1 MNLLDTLGESFNR
14 AIADLVNA
22 LPVIIGA
29 LLILLVGMIV
39 GRIVG
44 GIVARL
50 LAGAKAD
57 TMFAR
62 YAGTIYGEAPGS
74 SRPSEYVGALA
85 KWLIYVIFF
94 LAAANF
100 LGWTQVSV
108 LINQFLAWL
117 PNLIVAV
124 IIVIA
129 APVIGRLL
137 RTAIDASGESL
148 GLSNT
153 NLLGRMAELAVI
165 GFAIIIALYQVGIAS
180 DLVNIMFIGLTFG
193 LALAFGL
200 AFGLGGR
207 SVAEEVSR
215 NWYARSVEMA
225 SKIVDANSDDTPA
238 AVARPAASGG
248 MAAPAQP
255 RSPEPPSQG

>member
-1 MNLLDTLGESFNR
+1 MNIVDTLVESFNR
-14 AIADLVNA
+14 AVADLVNA

-29 LLILLVGMIV
+29 LLILLVGMII

-44 GIVARL
+44 GVVTRL
-50 LAGAKAD
+50 ASRAKAD
-57 TMFAR
+57 SMFAQ

-74 SRPSEYVGALA
+74 SRPSEYVGMLA

-100 LGWTQVSV
+100 LGWTQVSA
-108 LINQFLAWL
+108 LLNQFLAWL

-124 IIVIA
+124 IIIIA

-137 RTAIDASGESL
+137 RTAIDASGGSL

-153 NLLGRMAELAVI
+153 ALLGRLAEVAVI
-165 GFAIIIALYQVGIAS
+165 AFGIVLALYQVGIAS
-180 DLVNIMFIGLTFG
+180 DLVNILFIGVVFG
-193 LALAFGL
+193 FALAFGL

-215 NWYARSVEMA
+215 NWYARSMEMA
-225 SKIVDANSDDTPA
+225 SKIVDASADSP
-238 AVARPAASGG
+238 G
-248 MAAPAQP
+248 MTAPAAPAARPQP
-255 RSPEPPSQG
+255 GPPDPPMAPG